1 MARFAS
7 PTFRSGRTP
16 LAADWRPFERAHV
29 WSSTRFMSISA
40 LTRRWQTLDP
50 DTARTLQARQ
60 LQRFLRDCV
69 LPFSA
74 HYRHLFAAHG
84 LNAGDI
90 RSVDDLRKIPFT
102 SKQDLLPTTDEPKR
116 SLDFALIPDPRVLSR
131 RPAVIL
137 RALRHGKSRVKDELD
152 REWRPTFMT
161 ATTGRSTDS
170 VSFLYTQHD
179 LHNLESAG
187 GRIAE
192 IARVTRDERMLNM
205 FPFAPHLAFWCMHYA
220 GVHHNTFALSTGGGK
235 CMGTEGNIK
244 AILKLKPQVLVAMPT
259 FIYHVLQQAIDENAR
274 IEGVRLICLGGEKV
288 PDGMRR
294 KLSAM
299 CAQLGSPGVHVIAT
313 YGFTEA
319 KLAFTECP
327 FKAGETPTGYHVY
340 PDMGII
346 EVINPETGEPVPD
359 GVGGEIVWTPIN
371 ARGTVVLRYRTGDH
385 IEHGITWD
393 TCPGCGRRMPRLL
406 GRISRVSDF
415 RALRFQ
421 KVKGTIV
428 DFNDLE
434 HALDDVRGLGAWQIE
449 LRKAHDDPMN
459 LDEIVLHVT
468 RMDGIAESALEQV
481 LRDLLQADFEL
492 RPNRIHF
499 HTAEEIRVL
508 HQVGVALKEQKVVDN
523 RPKALTPAASGVNV
537 NSSKPNDW
545 VKDAARKSGSAKD
558 QAAGIKRTDEK

>member
-1 MARFAS
+1 M
-7 PTFRSGRTP
+7 
-16 LAADWRPFERAHV
+16 
-29 WSSTRFMSISA
+29 STSA
-40 LTRRWQTLDP
+40 LTSRWQTLDRE
-50 DTARTLQARQ
+50 TARLLQGRQ
-60 LQRFLRDCV
+60 LHRFLRDCV

-74 HYRHLFAAHG
+74 HYRNVFAEHG
-84 LNAGDI
+84 LTANNI
-90 RSVDDLRKIPFT
+90 RSVEDLRKIPFS
-102 SKQDLLPTTDEPKR
+102 SKQDLLPTPDEPRR
-116 SLDFALIPDPRVLSR
+116 SLQFALIPDPHVLSKR
-131 RPAVIL
+131 LAVIG
-137 RALRHGKSRVKDELD
+137 RALLRGRSRVKDELD

-179 LHNLESAG
+179 LHNLAVDG

-192 IARVTRDERMLNM
+192 IAGVTREERMLNM

-220 GVHHNTFALSTGGGK
+220 GVNHNTFTLSTGGGK

-244 AILKLKPQVLVAMPT
+244 AILKLKPHVLVAMPT

-274 IEGVRLICLGGEKV
+274 MEGVRLICLGGEKV

-299 CAQLGSPGVHVIAT
+299 CAQLGSPNVRVIAT

-327 FKAGETPTGYHVY
+327 FPPGETPTGYHLY
-340 PDMGII
+340 PDMGIV
-346 EVINPETGEPVPD
+346 EVVNPETGEPVPD

-393 TCPGCGRRMPRLL
+393 PCPCCGRRMPRLM

-421 KVKGTIV
+421 KIKGTIV
-428 DFNDLE
+428 DFNELE

-449 LRKAHDDPMN
+449 LRKAHDDPLD

-468 RMDGIAESALEQV
+468 VMDGVADAVLEQT
-481 LRDLLQADFEL
+481 LRDLLQANFEL
-492 RPNRIHF
+492 RPNRILF
-499 HTAEEIRVL
+499 HTANEIRAL

-523 RPKALTPAASGVNV
+523 RPKTAGPAADAVESR
-537 NSSKPNDW
+537 SSQTDW
-545 VKDAARKSGSAKD
+545 IKEAARRGASAKD
-558 QAAGIKRTDEK
+558 QVASNKVTDGK